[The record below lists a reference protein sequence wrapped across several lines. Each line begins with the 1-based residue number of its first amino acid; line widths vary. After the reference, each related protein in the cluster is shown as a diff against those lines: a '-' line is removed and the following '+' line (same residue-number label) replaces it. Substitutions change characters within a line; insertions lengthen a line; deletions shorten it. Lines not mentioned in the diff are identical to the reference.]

1 MLRWQC
7 CRGRLHGVGWQCV
20 VAANL
25 QASLRA
31 IATSGNEEET
41 GRKSGGS
48 SPSSSSTTSTTKPPP
63 QHPMELLTY
72 VFQQHPSA
80 LRLHREL
87 TIALASGDAARAADL
102 AGVLATTVQ
111 RVVTTA
117 AASAEATTTAHVSPS
132 AQKSRVDTAGGG
144 ADSENVPSSSRE
156 LLTSESAA
164 AAARSSHD
172 LPTPSADDVEEAL
185 EKTREAVLQ
194 RRLPAPP
201 SAQFNAEESHD
212 RSGKPDEQLRRLPF
226 WRDPQCLC
234 VTVLESVFEM
244 DVPDGEAQDSLSAA
258 GNRAANCEAQQVR
271 ILETYL
277 EKEAARWKAQKAA
290 IAKIVLDVAR
300 RLQITP
306 EDLQSAEGFSSASA
320 VASGGEGNHGSTES
334 GEGRRLNVLRH
345 NNLVIRG
352 EVPAA
357 AAAAAS
363 SSSSSTESSDQHG
376 ANDVDA
382 QLAAL
387 GERMSSLGTPLTPE
401 EVQMARFELQMSQS
415 KMRYVVGVHRD
426 LQLALDN
433 RVSAKQAIHK
443 HAASLPPAAAAAAAA
458 DDTASSSATGTQL
471 FIDEVIRALNEGSE
485 AFSARATA
493 HEASLTVEDVSA
505 RQVAE
510 TPVVPFTFM
519 LKCCLWFDTTPRS

>member
-1 MLRWQC
+1 
-7 CRGRLHGVGWQCV
+7 
-20 VAANL
+20 
-25 QASLRA
+25 
-31 IATSGNEEET
+31 
-41 GRKSGGS
+41 
-48 SPSSSSTTSTTKPPP
+48 
-63 QHPMELLTY
+63 MELLTY

-111 RVVTTA
+111 RVVTTT

-132 AQKSRVDTAGGG
+132 AQESRVDTAGGG
-144 ADSENVPSSSRE
+144 ADSENAQSSSEE
-156 LLTSESAA
+156 LFTLESAA
-164 AAARSSHD
+164 AAARSSHN

-212 RSGKPDEQLRRLPF
+212 RNGKPDEQLRRLPF

-277 EKEAARWKAQKAA
+277 EKEAARWKVQKAA

-306 EDLQSAEGFSSASA
+306 EDLQSAEGFGSASA
-320 VASGGEGNHGSTES
+320 VASAGEGNHRSTEN

-357 AAAAAS
+357 AAS
-363 SSSSSTESSDQHG
+363 SSSSSTESADQHG

-401 EVQMARFELQMSQS
+401 EMQMARFELQMSQS

-443 HAASLPPAAAAAAAA
+443 HTASLPPPAAAA

-485 AFSARATA
+485 AFSARATT

-519 LKCCLWFDTTPRS
+519 LKCCLWFDATPRS